1 MSDDAKKI
9 KSILGEFIS
18 KNALTDGIDSARIQ
32 ESWRELMGEN
42 IDAYTK
48 KISLQQDILVV
59 KLTSSVLRQELSYGK
74 DKIIEMINESL
85 GKDKVR
91 DIRFYLVDLP
101 CGKVEC
107 ALNICVVIAVRSV
120 NRVSSYRLR
129 KQFSDG
135 SFCRFLGV
143 C

>member
-32 ESWRELMGEN
+32 ESWSELLGEN
-42 IDAYTK
+42 INAYTK
-48 KISLQQDILVV
+48 NISLQQDVLVV

-74 DKIIEMINESL
+74 DKIIEMINASL

-91 DIRFYLVDLP
+91 DIRF
-101 CGKVEC
+101 
-107 ALNICVVIAVRSV
+107 I
-120 NRVSSYRLR
+120 
-129 KQFSDG
+129 
-135 SFCRFLGV
+135 
-143 C
+143 

>member
-18 KNALTDGIDSARIQ
+18 KNSLIDGIDSARIQ

-48 KISLQQDILVV
+48 KISLQQNILVV
-59 KLTSSVLRQELSYGK
+59 KLTSSILRQELSYGK

-91 DIRFYLVDLP
+91 DIRF
-101 CGKVEC
+101 
-107 ALNICVVIAVRSV
+107 I
-120 NRVSSYRLR
+120 
-129 KQFSDG
+129 
-135 SFCRFLGV
+135 
-143 C
+143 

>member
-18 KNALTDGIDSARIQ
+18 KNSLTDGIDSARIQ

-59 KLTSSVLRQELSYGK
+59 KLTSSILRQELSYGK
-74 DKIIEMINESL
+74 DKIIKMINESL
-85 GKDKVR
+85 GKNKVR
-91 DIRFYLVDLP
+91 DIRF
-101 CGKVEC
+101 
-107 ALNICVVIAVRSV
+107 I
-120 NRVSSYRLR
+120 
-129 KQFSDG
+129 
-135 SFCRFLGV
+135 
-143 C
+143 

>member
-18 KNALTDGIDSARIQ
+18 KNSLIDGIDSARIQ

-48 KISLQQDILVV
+48 KINLQQDILVI
-59 KLTSSVLRQELSYGK
+59 KLTSSILRQELSYGK

-91 DIRFYLVDLP
+91 DIRFV
-101 CGKVEC
+101 
-107 ALNICVVIAVRSV
+107 
-120 NRVSSYRLR
+120 
-129 KQFSDG
+129 
-135 SFCRFLGV
+135 
-143 C
+143 

>member
-18 KNALTDGIDSARIQ
+18 KNSLIDGIDSARIQ

-59 KLTSSVLRQELSYGK
+59 KLTSSILRQELSYGK
-74 DKIIEMINESL
+74 DKIIEIINESL

-91 DIRFYLVDLP
+91 DIRFV
-101 CGKVEC
+101 
-107 ALNICVVIAVRSV
+107 
-120 NRVSSYRLR
+120 
-129 KQFSDG
+129 
-135 SFCRFLGV
+135 
-143 C
+143 

>member
-48 KISLQQDILVV
+48 KSAFS
-59 KLTSSVLRQELSYGK
+59 KTS
-74 DKIIEMINESL
+74 
-85 GKDKVR
+85 
-91 DIRFYLVDLP
+91 
-101 CGKVEC
+101 
-107 ALNICVVIAVRSV
+107 
-120 NRVSSYRLR
+120 
-129 KQFSDG
+129 
-135 SFCRFLGV
+135 
-143 C
+143 